1 MPNTQGEGDTFQIVK
16 GYQTL
21 DQKIAVH
28 LPENIRTNVFKNP
41 NPTEMS
47 MEEFAQM
54 QMRHMHEA
62 EHKQEQHR
70 RNKSDSDSDKE
81 EVDDKKKHKAR
92 EWDDWKDE
100 HPKGSGN
107 RMGK

>member
-1 MPNTQGEGDTFQIVK
+1 MPNTQGGGEMFQIVQ

-21 DQKIAVH
+21 DEKIAVQ
-28 LPENIRTNVFKNP
+28 LPENIRANVFRNP

-54 QMRHMHEA
+54 QMKHMHEA
-62 EHKQEQHR
+62 QHKQEQHQK
-70 RNKSDSDSDKE
+70 NKSDSDSDNE

>member
-1 MPNTQGEGDTFQIVK
+1 MQPEDLYKLDPNNKLVQNLNFITTVPNTQGEGDTFQIVK

-47 MEEFAQM
+47 MEEFA
-54 QMRHMHEA
+54 A
-62 EHKQEQHR
+62 EL
-70 RNKSDSDSDKE
+70 
-81 EVDDKKKHKAR
+81 
-92 EWDDWKDE
+92 
-100 HPKGSGN
+100 
-107 RMGK
+107 